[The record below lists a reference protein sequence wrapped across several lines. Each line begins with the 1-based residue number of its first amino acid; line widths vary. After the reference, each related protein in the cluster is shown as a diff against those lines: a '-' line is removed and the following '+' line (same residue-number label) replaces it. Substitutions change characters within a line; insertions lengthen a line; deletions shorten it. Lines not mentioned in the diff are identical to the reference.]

1 MSEMSRFVIGIDLG
15 TTNCAVAYVDL
26 TKTEPNSNL
35 LPDIH
40 GFDIPQLTRL
50 GHVEAKKT
58 LPSFLYLAAE
68 GELPPGSL
76 SLPWKKD
83 LSFAVGTLARDH
95 GAKVPRRLV
104 SSAKSWMS
112 HGEVDRRAAFLP
124 LGDTEMRR
132 VSPVE
137 AATSYLVHIRDAWD
151 HVIAQQDPSLQF
163 ARQQILVTVPA
174 SFDPIARDLT
184 IEATRLA
191 GLPHVTLLE
200 EPQAALYAWLA
211 STGDAWRKEVHANDV
226 ILVCDVGGGTTDF
239 SVIQVKDHQGD
250 LVLERLAVGD
260 HILLGGD
267 NMDVALAHLAQQ
279 RLAQQG
285 TQLDAWQS
293 RELWHACRVAKEAL
307 LSDPG
312 LQSFPVSVLGR
323 GSRLIGGTIRT
334 DLVRADIDVLLRGF
348 FPECSITDRPQQ
360 RRTTGLREI
369 GLPFAADAGVTR
381 HLAEFLT
388 RNAHSAG
395 QNSGS
400 FIRPSA
406 LLFNGGIF
414 EATLLRDKLSSIVNQ
429 WLTADGAEPIRIL
442 RHQSLDLAVARG
454 AAYYGLVRLGH
465 GLRIR
470 GGTAR
475 SYYVGIESSLPT
487 VPGMAPP
494 IKALCVAPFGTEE
507 GTSQDVASREFG
519 LVVGEPATFR
529 LLSSTIRRDDPIG
542 AMIDVYNDDE
552 IRDLAPLETTL
563 SGSGDD
569 TGMVVPVHIRTHV
582 TEIGTLEIWCVARDG
597 ERKWK
602 LEFNIREDAG

>member
-1 MSEMSRFVIGIDLG
+1 MTSETPRFVIGIDLG
-15 TTNCAVAYVDL
+15 TTNCAVAYVDMANIDVGAHL
-26 TKTEPNSNL
+26 S
-35 LPDIH
+35 PDIQV
-40 GFDIPQLTRL
+40 FEIPQLTRL

-58 LPSFLYLAAE
+58 LPSFLYLAAD

-76 SLPWKKD
+76 ALPWKKD
-83 LSFAVGTLARDH
+83 LSFTVGTLARDH

-112 HGEVDRRAAFLP
+112 HGEIDRRAAFLP
-124 LGDTEMRR
+124 LGDTEMDR

-137 AATSYLVHIRDAWD
+137 AATRYLTHIRDAWD
-151 HVIAQQDPSLQF
+151 HVIAQHDPTLQF

-184 IEATRLA
+184 IEATRSA
-191 GLPHVTLLE
+191 GLEHVTLLE

-211 STGDAWRKEVHANDV
+211 SMGDKWRNEVHANDV

-239 SVIQVKDHQGD
+239 SVIQVKDHEGD

-307 LSDPG
+307 LSDPD
-312 LQSFPVSVLGR
+312 LQSYPVSVLGR

-334 DLVRADIDVLLRGF
+334 DLVRADVDVLLRGF
-348 FPECSITDRPQQ
+348 FPECAANDRPQQ
-360 RRTTGLREI
+360 RKSTGLREL
-369 GLPFAADAGVTR
+369 GLPFAADAGITR
-381 HLAEFLT
+381 HLADFLT
-388 RNAHSAG
+388 RNAQSAG
-395 QNSGS
+395 HNKGS

-406 LLFNGGIF
+406 LLFNGGMF
-414 EATLLRDKLSSIVNQ
+414 EATTLRDKLSNIVNQ
-429 WLTADGAEPIRIL
+429 WLTADGAEPVRIL

-454 AAYYGLVRLGH
+454 AAYYGLVRMGH

-475 SYYVGIESSLPT
+475 TYYIGIESSLPT

-507 GTSQDVASREFG
+507 GTSSDVASREFG
-519 LVVGEPATFR
+519 LIVGEPVTFR
-529 LLSSTIRRDDPIG
+529 LLSSTVRRDDPIG
-542 AMIDVYNDDE
+542 TMIDVYNDEE

-563 SGSGDD
+563 SGAGDE
-569 TGMVVPVHIRTHV
+569 TGTVVPVHIRTHV
-582 TEIGTLEIWCVARDG
+582 TEIGTLEIWCVARGD

-602 LEFNIREDAG
+602 LEFNIRDDS